1 MVRKSVYEQTRQVVT
16 EKWKEE
22 QEELKIT
29 DEEMPLQEIVG
40 KNGTASES
48 ASKICSSCD
57 ENSVAEYYC
66 KECEEMLCDAC
77 HNAHL
82 RVKITRSHIQIP
94 L

>member
-16 EKWKEE
+16 EKWKDE
-22 QEELKIT
+22 QKELKIT
-29 DEEMPLQEIVG
+29 DEEIPLQEIVD
-40 KNGTASES
+40 KNGTSIES

-57 ENSVAEYYC
+57 GKLIAEYYC
-66 KECEEMLCDAC
+66 KECDEMLCDAC

-82 RVKITRSHIQIP
+82 RVKVTRSHIQTP

>member
-1 MVRKSVYEQTRQVVT
+1 MRKSVYEQTRQVVT
-16 EKWKEE
+16 EKWKDE

-29 DEEMPLQEIVG
+29 DEEIPLQEIVD
-40 KNGTASES
+40 KYGTSNES

-57 ENSVAEYYC
+57 ENLIAEYYC
-66 KECEEMLCDAC
+66 KECDEMLFDAC

-82 RVKITRSHIQIP
+82 RVKITRSHIQTP